1 MWGLRSPLKVTLHS
15 PNLWKRMF
23 LLPINT
29 DAPVYHF
36 PWATVT
42 LIVTNIL
49 VFVATAFGI
58 IPADPFVLTYGE
70 GLHPLQWMTSMFI
83 HGGVLHLLGNIFF
96 LWGFGLVV
104 EGKIGWK
111 KFLAVYLGLGIM
123 TCGVEQ
129 VCLSNIHGTSLGSS
143 AAIFG
148 VMAIALLWAPRNEII
163 LLYFVP
169 IVTLM
174 QIGTIELTILAFSS
188 LLLGFEVLTM
198 FLFGFHL
205 GAAVLHLVGGLLGVG
220 LGLTML
226 RQGFVDCEGW
236 DLISVMAGKTPESVD
251 PYRYCDPAH
260 SKALRDA
267 AQPSSQT
274 GHTGKRRIPTA
285 KLAHAV
291 RNPEGRIRDLLEQG
305 KPRAALK
312 TLNDRRH
319 LAPDFELPRS
329 ELHDLTQG
337 LLRAGM
343 WQDAVP
349 LLVEY
354 VNRFDDAISVR
365 IQTAGILLRQLRR
378 PVAALRML
386 EPLDPQ
392 RLASP
397 LREDCQEVSTFA
409 HELIDSGVIELSGHP
424 V

>member
-1 MWGLRSPLKVTLHS
+1 
-15 PNLWKRMF
+15 MF

-29 DAPVYHF
+29 DAPIYHF

-42 LIVTNIL
+42 LIATNVL
-49 VFVATAFGI
+49 VFVAIALGVVTA
-58 IPADPFVLTYGE
+58 DQFVLTYGD
-70 GLHPLQWMTSMFI
+70 GVHPLQWVTSLFM
-83 HGGVLHLLGNIFF
+83 HGGVLHLLGNMFF

-111 KFLAVYLGLGIM
+111 RFLAVYLGLGM
-123 TCGVEQ
+123 MACGIEQ
-129 VCLSNIHGTSLGSS
+129 VCLSNMHGTSLGAS

-148 VMAIALLWAPRNEII
+148 VMAMALFWAPKNEII
-163 LLYFVP
+163 LLYFIP
-169 IVTLM
+169 ILTLM
-174 QIGTIELTILAFSS
+174 QVGTIELTILAFTSM
-188 LLLGFEVLTM
+188 LLGFQVLAM
-198 FLFGFHL
+198 SLFGFHW
-205 GAAVLHLVGGLLGVG
+205 GAAVLHVVGALLGVG
-220 LGLTML
+220 LGMTML

-236 DLISVMAGKTPESVD
+236 DLLSVMAGKTPKPVD

-260 SKALRDA
+260 AEAVRESAPRVSHPRPIVKQGSRTTMTLNA
-267 AQPSSQT
+267 A
-274 GHTGKRRIPTA
+274 
-285 KLAHAV
+285 
-291 RNPEGRIRDLLEQG
+291 RNPEQRIRDLLDQG

-319 LAPDFELPRS
+319 LAPDFELAKAD
-329 ELHDLTQG
+329 LHELTQG
-337 LLRAGM
+337 LLQAGM

-354 VNRFDDAISVR
+354 VNRFDDSISVR
-365 IQTAGILLRQLRR
+365 VQTASILLRQLRR

-392 RLASP
+392 RLSAP
-397 LREDCQEVSTFA
+397 LRDDCQKVTSVA